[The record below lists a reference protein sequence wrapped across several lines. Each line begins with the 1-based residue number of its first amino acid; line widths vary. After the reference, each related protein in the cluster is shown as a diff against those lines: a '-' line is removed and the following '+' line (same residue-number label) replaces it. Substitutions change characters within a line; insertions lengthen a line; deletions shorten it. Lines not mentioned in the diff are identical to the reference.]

1 MQHTLTAQE
10 KYTLVKIQEDK
21 INPANSSDL
30 KTLFVQL
37 DMNNTTNYI
46 LDMQDVRYIDSSG
59 LSAVLVGNR
68 LSHEKNG
75 TLVLTGVNE
84 NVAKIIRISQLDRV
98 LEILPTV
105 EEAIDLI
112 FMNDLEKNL
121 LSEDEEE

>member
-1 MQHTLTAQE
+1 MQHTITKNE
-10 KYTLVKIQEDK
+10 KYTLITLQEDK

-30 KTLFVQL
+30 KTLFVDL
-37 DMNNTTNYI
+37 NRNDTINYI
-46 LDMQDVRYIDSSG
+46 LDMQEVRYIDSSG
-59 LSAVLVGNR
+59 LSAILVGNR
-68 LSHEKNG
+68 LCNEKNG

-105 EEAIDLI
+105 EEGVDLI

-121 LSEDEEE
+121 LSEDEEN

>member
-1 MQHTLTAQE
+1 MQHTVTKHE
-10 KYTLVKIQEDK
+10 KYTLVSLQEEKIH
-21 INPANSSDL
+21 PANSADL
-30 KTLFVQL
+30 KTLFVDL
-37 DMNNTTNYI
+37 DRQGTANYV
-46 LDMQDVRYIDSSG
+46 LDMQEVRYIDSSG

-68 LSHEKNG
+68 LCNEKNG

-105 EEAIDLI
+105 EEGVDLI